1 MDDLENNPILYRSKH
16 RAGLHVKVVS
26 HPVRISITG
35 KIWSPQKYE
44 DFLSHDYQ
52 TIDNKIVFPIK
63 ILPKNVILNVAFKKK
78 LGESEISFQIEN
90 IFDITYELIQDYPM
104 PGRVWKVKLNQS
116 FN

>member
-1 MDDLENNPILYRSKH
+1 M
-16 RAGLHVKVVS
+16 A
-26 HPVRISITG
+26 HPVKISITG
-35 KIWSPQKYE
+35 KIWAPQKYE

-63 ILPKNVILNVAFKKK
+63 ILPKNVILNVAFEKKI
-78 LGESEISFQIEN
+78 GESEISFQIEN